1 MIDEGELKEA
11 YQALKEVV
19 PQMDYDSVEM
29 ILDQVSEY
37 KLPEEDAA
45 KFKELSK
52 MLKVFDWDGMEAL
65 LGN

>member
-1 MIDEGELKEA
+1 MKK
-11 YQALKEVV
+11 Y
-19 PQMDYDSVEM
+19 
-29 ILDQVSEY
+29 ILVIIMLVGVLFLGGCAN
-37 KLPEEDAA
+37 KDAA

>member
-1 MIDEGELKEA
+1 
-11 YQALKEVV
+11 
-19 PQMDYDSVEM
+19 MDNDSVEM